1 MLVSVV
7 YSRAPFYLLVC
18 ITSSVFSR
26 MCTPRSCVS
35 ARRGGM
41 GCTPHSYI
49 SACRADRGCSP
60 HSGISAC
67 REGTPCTPRSYLS
80 PRHEGRGC
88 TPRSCLSACR
98 AGRGC
103 SPRIHVSACRGGRG
117 CNPHSRVSAC
127 RAGRG
132 CIPCNSLS
140 ASQTRGAHHAVVF
153 ISAVRALDSVP
164 HHCSRAITSSRAI
177 TRDGLFVPRASKS
190 GSLGRGDDS
199 FSRRSADIFFLNIRA
214 VELQTQETKN
224 PHHFLSLPAYSE
236 LSLSQR
242 QRAYLP
248 RNEDS
253 RREIQAVASFDQGLD
268 VCEVSR
274 LDSWSSR
281 GSHEMEHDFGFVS
294 HVVSNTSWR

>member
-1 MLVSVV
+1 MHFAQS
-7 YSRAPFYLLVC
+7 
-18 ITSSVFSR
+18 FSACR
-26 MCTPRSCVS
+26 EDRGCTPRSAFS
-35 ARRGGM
+35 ASR
-41 GCTPHSYI
+41 
-49 SACRADRGCSP
+49 
-60 HSGISAC
+60 
-67 REGTPCTPRSYLS
+67 
-80 PRHEGRGC
+80 EGRGC
-88 TPRSCLSACR
+88 TPRSSFSPGREGRGCTSRSSFSICREGRGYTPRSRVSASR